1 MNAFLFALPPL
12 IITVILLAAVVWS
25 LIHDHRKGV
34 SK

>member
-1 MNAFLFALPPL
+1 MDGLAFALPPL
-12 IITVILLAAVVWS
+12 IITVILLAAVVGS